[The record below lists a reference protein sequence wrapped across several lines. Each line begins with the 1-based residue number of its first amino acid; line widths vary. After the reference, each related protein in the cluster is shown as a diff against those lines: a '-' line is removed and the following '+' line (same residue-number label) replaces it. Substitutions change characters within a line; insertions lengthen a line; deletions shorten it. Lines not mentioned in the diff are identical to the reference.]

1 MKAKLKRY
9 FLLGLGAAAA
19 GVAYANKRKIKTL
32 VDETVKKGAI
42 TVNEG
47 KKLTEE
53 LIAEVLKAEKIEVVE
68 RKPKTKEKTD
78 RPKKQR
84 KVKHSN
90 ERRAGRSDN
99 IDCS

>member
-53 LIAEVLKAEKIEVVE
+53 LIAEVLKAEKKMVA
-68 RKPKTKEKTD
+68 KTKKVVKKVVK
-78 RPKKQR
+78 RKAAPKK
-84 KVKHSN
+84 KVVKKVVK
-90 ERRAGRSDN
+90 
-99 IDCS
+99 